1 MPAVDHDSIQG
12 RCPTC
17 GQVVSLSVEARVQ
30 LVECPRC
37 GHQGKGALFVDIEA
51 PLPVV
56 LVQSPGQHAPA
67 GEDNPPEAA
76 VRGERAL
83 LMGDARTLLMGD
95 ERTHLRLDSALL
107 KSAHRRASHTPASR
121 PAGATTKRAGD
132 EERTHLLLEPFD
144 LKDER
149 DTALTRMTATLR
161 PLVQRT
167 LRLSLALEE
176 RLHENWSAALAV
188 LGVACGLLPPVFDYL
203 TDDPA
208 STSSRIASGMVFLA
222 LAAFGVAWLGRLRHD
237 DGVWDWKVARVRV
250 QTLARL
256 LLEDIGELA
265 RSPRYLKLQLFGE
278 LLASV
283 GLVGSSLA
291 ACRSLVRLLMGGS
304 DPPSLFRF
312 LSGLA
317 LVGGVVLLR
326 AARRAAP
333 EAVPGP
339 TELGESVAAASKLPA
354 VVDLSEPLPT
364 SFVGED
370 TLLHRVVF
378 ALSEW
383 RGREWLDEAGY
394 RAALERHLQR
404 HLPAFRIERER
415 WLGRARRDGV
425 ADLIVGDLVLIEVKH
440 GFGQRSAERALARL
454 REHARTWPGKP
465 MILVIFDASREAV
478 CDGDATSAFVDLR
491 QRLAMLTVR
500 MPTRR

>member
-1 MPAVDHDSIQG
+1 
-12 RCPTC
+12 
-17 GQVVSLSVEARVQ
+17 
-30 LVECPRC
+30 
-37 GHQGKGALFVDIEA
+37 VDIEA

-56 LVQSPGQHAPA
+56 LVGSPARHRSASDAPA
-67 GEDNPPEAA
+67 SERALSDETLSEETLDEEGVSDAYDAA
-76 VRGERAL
+76 LSSVRGSGVSTGDAGMRDERTL
-83 LMGDARTLLMGD
+83 LMGDARTLLMDD
-95 ERTHLRLDSALL
+95 ERTRLVQGSPLL
-107 KSAHRRASHTPASR
+107 KREPGRGSPAPASPPR
-121 PAGATTKRAGD
+121 GPAARQRAGD
-132 EERTHLLLEPFD
+132 EERTHLLLDPLD

-149 DTALTRMTATLR
+149 DTALTQMTATLR

-167 LRLSLALEE
+167 LRLSLALDE
-176 RLHENWSAALAV
+176 RLHGKFSAALAT
-188 LGVACGLLPPVFDYL
+188 LGVACGMLPPVFDYL

-208 STSSRIASGMVFLA
+208 STSSRLAAVIVFLA
-222 LAAFGVAWLGRLRHD
+222 LAAFGVAWLGKLQQD
-237 DGVWDWKVARVRV
+237 DGVWDWKVAVVRV
-250 QTLARL
+250 QTTTRL
-256 LLEDIGELA
+256 LLEDLREFA
-265 RSPRYLKLQLFGE
+265 PSPRYLKLQLSGE
-278 LLASV
+278 LLAAV
-283 GLVGSSLA
+283 GLVGSGLA

-304 DPPSLFRF
+304 DPPSLLRF

-317 LVGGVVLLR
+317 LVGGVLLLR

-339 TELGESVAAASKLPA
+339 AELGESIAAASKLPA

-364 SFVGED
+364 SSVGED

-415 WLGRARRDGV
+415 WMGRARRDGV

-440 GFGQRSAERALARL
+440 GFRQRSAERALARL

-465 MILVIFDASREAV
+465 MILAIFDASREV
-478 CDGDATSAFVDLR
+478 VFDGDATGAFVDLR
-491 QRLAMLTVR
+491 QRLPMLAVR
-500 MPTRR
+500 MPTPR